1 MAAFRMATQQTA
13 RSKVT
18 LRNLAEDSDVIK
30 FCVSFVLVCFF
41 LLLSGLLDRVDLNSG
56 APKIMTRDFI
66 VIPVGNFSGSIEF
79 GELCFW

>member
-56 APKIMTRDFI
+56 APKIMTRDFMAT
-66 VIPVGNFSGSIEF
+66 GRQF
-79 GELCFW
+79 FWQY